1 MNRRWLMTLPMLLA
15 VTTVQADQVVNMSE
29 LLRLPKYCWG
39 TQQIRDVSG
48 DPVPIEEYMKRYG
61 RSYHHLH
68 HYCWALN
75 TENKVAIT
83 NPHDWKF
90 QLDFVAMGDIN
101 YVLSQN
107 KDPKFAFLPEIYTTK
122 ARILFKLDKAADAVP
137 WLKKAIEANPKYLPA
152 YARLS
157 DYYAEKGDKAE
168 AIKILNQGIAHSKH
182 SDMLSRRLK
191 ELQGTNGAKP
201 NQPAQ

>member
-15 VTTVQADQVVNMSE
+15 VTMARADHVETMSE

-39 TQQIRDVSG
+39 TQQIAEISG
-48 DPVPIEEYMKRYG
+48 DRRHGEYIKRYG
-61 RSYHHLH
+61 PAYHDLH

-75 TENKVAIT
+75 TENRVSIT
-83 NPHDWKF
+83 NPSDGKF
-90 QLDFVAMGDIN
+90 WLGQAIGDID
-101 YVLSQN
+101 YVLKAN
-107 KDPKFAFLPEIYTTK
+107 KDPKFVFLPEIYTTK

-137 WLKKAIEANPKYLPA
+137 WLEKAIKTNPNYIPA

-157 DYYAEKGDKAE
+157 DYYVEKGDTAE
-168 AIKILNQGIAHSKH
+168 AIKILNLGIARSKK

-191 ELQGTNGAKP
+191 ALQGKNGETAKP